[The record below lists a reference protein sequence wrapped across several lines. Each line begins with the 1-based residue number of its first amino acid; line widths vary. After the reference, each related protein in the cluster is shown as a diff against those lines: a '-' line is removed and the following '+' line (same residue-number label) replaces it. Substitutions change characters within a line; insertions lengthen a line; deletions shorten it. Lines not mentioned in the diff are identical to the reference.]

1 MSGRLDWWRI
11 PPKFW
16 STLANTGVTPAALIR
31 QAGLPD
37 DVYLDPSALISTSD
51 GFRLWK
57 GIETL
62 TADPIIGLRLLQS
75 ANDHGRDATFLA
87 ALHAPTFR
95 HALMNMIRFKR
106 FYTPIELQCR
116 EAAGLCYLT
125 RFWPTTGDHEPDVS
139 VDYSFAEVV
148 GIGRIGTG
156 EQVNAHRVEFRR
168 RGPVIPFYDDFFGCR
183 VRYGARRDLI
193 VLHSRDLDR
202 SFVTADPDLHAV
214 VTAGLEASIRGRTTA
229 RSVSE
234 QVKSELRARI
244 EHGDGQI
251 DPIARSLGVSSRTL
265 QRRIEAEGSTFR
277 QLANTTKHEVAL
289 ELLAARQL
297 RIKEIAAK
305 LGFQDTTSFHRAFVA
320 WEGTSPA
327 LWTARAGNASTRG

>member
-1 MSGRLDWWRI
+1 MSRKLDWWRI

-16 STLANTGVTPAALIR
+16 ASLTNTGVTPAALVK

-37 DVYLDPSALISTSD
+37 DVYLDPTVLISTAD

-75 ANDHGRDATFLA
+75 ANEHGRDATFLA
-87 ALHAPTFR
+87 ALHAPTYR
-95 HALMNMIRFKR
+95 HALTNMIRFKR

-116 EAAGLCYLT
+116 EAAGLCFIT
-125 RFWPTTGDHEPDVS
+125 RSWSTTGDHEPDVS
-139 VDYSFAEVV
+139 VDYSLAEIV

-156 EQVNAHRVEFRR
+156 EQVNAQRVEFRR
-168 RGPVIPFYDDFFGCR
+168 RGPVIPFYEEFFGCR

-193 VLHSRDLDR
+193 VLQSRDLDR
-202 SFVTADPDLHAV
+202 PFLTADADLHAI
-214 VTAGLEASIRGRTTA
+214 VTAGLEASIRHRTNA

-244 EHGDGQI
+244 GQADSQVDAI
-251 DPIARSLGVSSRTL
+251 SRSLGVSSRTL

-277 QLANTTKHEVAL
+277 QLVNTTKHEGAL
-289 ELLAARQL
+289 ELLAAGHL
-297 RIKEIAAK
+297 RIKEIAAQ
-305 LGFQDTTSFHRAFVA
+305 LGFQDTTSFHRAFVT

-327 LWTARAGNASTRG
+327 LWAARAGKRQERS